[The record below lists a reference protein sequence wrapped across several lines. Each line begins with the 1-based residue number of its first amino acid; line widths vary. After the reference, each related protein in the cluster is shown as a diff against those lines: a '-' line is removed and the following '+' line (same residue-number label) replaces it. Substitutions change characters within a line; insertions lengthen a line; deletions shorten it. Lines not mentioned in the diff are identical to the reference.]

1 MRNGHASRSTA
12 SMKELIAFRG
22 HPRGKVAMPSDVVE
36 ALHPIIAEKH
46 IRMPTYGLPDEP
58 MSPRQM
64 LTITASMAKLPVSEL

>member
-1 MRNGHASRSTA
+1 
-12 SMKELIAFRG
+12 
-22 HPRGKVAMPSDVVE
+22 MPSDVVE